1 MPINYKE
8 KNFMENKFFCAK
20 ENGKL
25 HYPHTMLTG
34 FGFMAVQIAWIIY
47 NAYVPLILK
56 ENATIANLAW
66 SGTAVGIIMVID
78 NVFGVIFQPLF
89 GKISD
94 RTHTR
99 FGKRKPFL
107 MYGIPLCALLFIFIP
122 RIQTLGILMLD
133 VIVFNFIMS
142 TWRSPV
148 VAMMPDF
155 TPSEIRGEGNAVIN
169 IMGGVGVVLGTVS
182 GKIIS
187 MITPNATEAAIRNN
201 VFIFGSV
208 IMVFCLLIVMFFVKE
223 PDSRITKA
231 ESLQIKA
238 DYEKATA
245 KKGSKEDKQSLK
257 SMGLTKGEKKSL
269 VFMLIALFFN
279 SNATDSINTYFTTFA
294 TSELGFKEADASLII
309 TLFAAATVI
318 GAIPAG
324 KLGQKYGRKKTI
336 MGGWI
341 GVLIL
346 FLAYA
351 VTKWFPLLYV
361 AIVCGGILIAFV
373 TINTLPLVLEIG
385 GLDRVGTF
393 TGYYYTAT
401 FSASIVGPVLVGSMF
416 DLTKVFSKTG
426 EVNYWSLFIYCP
438 ICFALA
444 LACMSQV
451 KHGEATT
458 ISQEIID
465 KIKDENED

>member
-1 MPINYKE
+1 
-8 KNFMENKFFCAK
+8 MENKFFCAK
-20 ENGKL
+20 PNGKL

-47 NAYVPLILK
+47 NAYVPLILR
-56 ENATIANLAW
+56 ENSTISNLAW

-78 NVFGVIFQPLF
+78 NIFGVVFQPLF

-107 MYGIPLCALLFIFIP
+107 MYGIPLCALLFIFVP
-122 RIQTLGILMLD
+122 RIQLLGVLMLD
-133 VIVFNFIMS
+133 IIVFNFIMS

-169 IMGGVGVVLGTVS
+169 IMGGIGVVLGTVS
-182 GKIIS
+182 GKIITF
-187 MITPNATEAAIRNN
+187 ITPNATEAEIRNN

-208 IMVFCLLIVMFFVKE
+208 VMVVCLIVVMLFVKE
-223 PDSRITKA
+223 PDSRISKA
-231 ESLQIKA
+231 ESLQIKV
-238 DYEKATA
+238 DYEKASR
-245 KKGSKEDKQSLK
+245 KKASKEDKQSLK
-257 SMGLTKGEKKSL
+257 AMGLTKGEKKSL
-269 VFMLIALFFN
+269 IFMLIALFFN
-279 SNATDSINTYFTTFA
+279 SNATDSIQTYFTTFA
-294 TSELGFKEADASLII
+294 TSELGFKEADASLVI

-324 KLGQKYGRKKTI
+324 KLGQKFGRKKTI
-336 MGGWI
+336 MAGWI
-341 GVLIL
+341 GVLAL
-346 FLAYA
+346 FLLYA
-351 VTKWFPLLYV
+351 ITKWNPLLYV
-361 AIVCGGILIAFV
+361 AIICGGILIAFV

-416 DLTKVFSKTG
+416 DLTKVFSPTG
-426 EVNYWSLFIYCP
+426 EVNYWSLFFYCP

-444 LACMSQV
+444 LLCMSQV
-451 KHGEATT
+451 KHGEANT
-458 ISQEIID
+458 ISQDVID
-465 KIKDENED
+465 KVKEENED

>member
-1 MPINYKE
+1 
-8 KNFMENKFFCAK
+8 MENTLYCAK
-20 ENGKL
+20 PNGKL
-25 HYPHTMLTG
+25 NYLHTAFTG

-56 ENATIANLAW
+56 ENSTISNLAW

-78 NVFGVIFQPLF
+78 NIFGVVFQPLF
-89 GKISD
+89 GRISD

-99 FGKRKPFL
+99 FGKRTPFL
-107 MYGIPLCALLFIFIP
+107 MYGIPLCALLFLFIP

-133 VIVFNFIMS
+133 IIVFNFIMS

-169 IMGGVGVVLGTVS
+169 IMGGVGVVLGTIA
-182 GKIIS
+182 GKL
-187 MITPNATEAAIRNN
+187 ITIVMPEGTSEAVIRNN
-201 VFIFGSV
+201 VFLLGSV
-208 IMVFCLLIVMFFVKE
+208 VMVFCLIMVLVLVKE
-223 PDSRITKA
+223 PDNRISKA
-231 ESLQIKA
+231 EVAQAKA
-238 DYEKATA
+238 DFEK
-245 KKGSKEDKQSLK
+245 SKSKAEGKTGLNSLK
-257 SMGLTKGEKKSL
+257 LTKGEKKSL
-269 VFMLIALFFN
+269 IFMLIALFFN
-279 SNATDSINTYFTTFA
+279 SNATDSVNTYFTTFA
-294 TSELGFKEADASLII
+294 KYELDFTEANASLII

-336 MGGWI
+336 MFGWI

-351 VTKWFPLLYV
+351 ITKLDAMLYI
-361 AIVCGGILIAFV
+361 AIVAGGVLIAFV

-385 GLDRVGTF
+385 GVERVGTF

-401 FSASIVGPVLVGSMF
+401 FSASIVGPVIVGGMF
-416 DLTKVFSKTG
+416 DATKAMSSTG
-426 EVNYWSLFIYCP
+426 EVNYWSLFVYVP
-438 ICFALA
+438 VCFALA
-444 LACMSQV
+444 LLCMSQV
-451 KHGEATT
+451 KHGETQT
-458 ISQEIID
+458 ISEEMID
-465 KIKDENED
+465 KIREENED

>member
-1 MPINYKE
+1 MGSKY
-8 KNFMENKFFCAK
+8 FCAK

-25 HYPHTMLTG
+25 NYGHTMLTG

-47 NAYVPLILK
+47 NAYVPLILR
-56 ENATIANLAW
+56 ENSTISNLAW
-66 SGTAVGIIMVID
+66 SSTAVGIIMVID

-122 RIQTLGILMLD
+122 RIQILGILMLD

-169 IMGGVGVVLGTVS
+169 IMGGIGVVLGTVS

-187 MITPNATEAAIRNN
+187 FILPNATETEIRNN
-201 VFIFGSV
+201 VFIFGSAV
-208 IMVFCLLIVMFFVKE
+208 MVFCLFIVMAFVKE
-223 PDSRITKA
+223 PDSRLSKA
-231 ESLQIKA
+231 EMLTLEKEYKKA
-238 DYEKATA
+238 QKP
-245 KKGSKEDKQSLK
+245 KEGKQSIS
-257 SMGLTKGEKKSL
+257 SMGLTKGEIKSL
-269 VFMLIALFFN
+269 IFMLIALFFN

-294 TSELGFKEADASLII
+294 TSELGFKEADASLVI

-324 KLGQKYGRKKTI
+324 KLGQKFGRKKTI
-336 MGGWI
+336 MSGWA
-341 GVLIL
+341 GVLVL
-346 FLAYA
+346 FLIYA
-351 VTKWFPLLYV
+351 ITKWFPLLYI
-361 AIVCGGILIAFV
+361 AIVFGGILIAFV

-416 DLTKVFSKTG
+416 DLTKLFSKTG
-426 EVNYWSLFIYCP
+426 EVNYWSLFVYCP

-444 LACMSQV
+444 LICMSQV
-451 KHGEATT
+451 KHGETST
-458 ISQEIID
+458 ISQDVID
-465 KIKDENED
+465 KIKEENDD

>member
-1 MPINYKE
+1 
-8 KNFMENKFFCAK
+8 MENKFFCAK
-20 ENGKL
+20 PNGKL

-47 NAYVPLILK
+47 NAYVPLILR
-56 ENATIANLAW
+56 ENSTISNLAW
-66 SGTAVGIIMVID
+66 SSTAVGIIMVID
-78 NVFGVIFQPLF
+78 NIFGVVFQPLF

-107 MYGIPLCALLFIFIP
+107 MYGIPICALLFIFIP
-122 RIQTLGILMLD
+122 RIQLLGVLMLD
-133 VIVFNFIMS
+133 IIVFNFIMS

-187 MITPNATEAAIRNN
+187 FITPNATEAAIRNN

-208 IMVFCLLIVMFFVKE
+208 VMVVCLIIVMLFVKE
-223 PDSRITKA
+223 PDSRISKA

-238 DYEKATA
+238 DYEKAA
-245 KKGSKEDKQSLK
+245 KKKGSKEDKQSLK

-269 VFMLIALFFN
+269 IFMLIALFFN
-279 SNATDSINTYFTTFA
+279 SNATDSIQTYFTTFA
-294 TSELGFKEADASLII
+294 TSELGFKEADASLVI

-324 KLGQKYGRKKTI
+324 KLGQKFGRKKTI
-336 MGGWI
+336 MAGWI
-341 GVLIL
+341 GVLAL
-346 FLAYA
+346 FLLYA
-351 VTKWFPLLYV
+351 ITKWNPLLYV
-361 AIVCGGILIAFV
+361 AIICGGILIAFV

-416 DLTKVFSKTG
+416 DLTKVFSSTG
-426 EVNYWSLFIYCP
+426 EVNYWSLFFYCP

-444 LACMSQV
+444 LLCMSQV
-451 KHGEATT
+451 KHGEANT
-458 ISQEIID
+458 ISQDVID